1 MTRKAALIIDP
12 EWRHQATDLNQYMHH
27 VKTQLGQLPPIDF
40 LMTACSRDD
49 EHWIP
54 DLFVTR
60 QGWQQQSNTPHPNS
74 VHSPHFPA
82 DPNCIS
88 RWNKKNWLNH
98 KILSS
103 KLVEFDKKT
112 KTNRPLA
119 NRILANTNNGL
130 ININAGVD
138 AVTRMLTNTKHKI
151 DQIIIIDPQNT
162 IGKGAYF
169 GLRTTKHYEVGTA
182 HVYAQVN
189 PHIPLAVIV

>member
-12 EWRHQATDLNQYMHH
+12 EWRLQATDLNQYMHH

-54 DLFVTR
+54 GLFVTI

-74 VHSPHFPA
+74 VHSPHFPNA
-82 DPNCIS
+82 PHNIS
-88 RWNKKNWLNH
+88 RWNRSHWLQH
-98 KILSS
+98 RILSA
-103 KLVEFDKKT
+103 KLTHIDPKT
-112 KTNRPLA
+112 KQTVPLP

-151 DQIIIIDPQNT
+151 DQIIIIDPLNR
-162 IGKGAYF
+162 IGRSTYF
-169 GLRTTKHYEVGTA
+169 GFHTNPTEVGTA
-182 HVYAQVN
+182 HIYTQVN